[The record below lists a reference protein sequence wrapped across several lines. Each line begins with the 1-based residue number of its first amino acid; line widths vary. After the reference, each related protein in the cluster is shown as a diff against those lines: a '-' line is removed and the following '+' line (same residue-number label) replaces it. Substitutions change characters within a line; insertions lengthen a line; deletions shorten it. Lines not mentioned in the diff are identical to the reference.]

1 MFALCKLSQGNEK
14 STAASQEEKALQYF
28 AQLDTNTIKRL
39 ARLYKYDF
47 EMFGYQ
53 YENYL

>member
-1 MFALCKLSQGNEK
+1 MYTLSQGNEK

-53 YENYL
+53 YEKYI